1 MRDGLQ
7 RTAIEDLIIE
17 MSIGIRDWERRK
29 TQRVAFDV
37 AVYRAE
43 FGHETDI
50 TDCYDYSALRR
61 FLIAYREAAHVDLLE
76 TLLAQVLDHCFT
88 DPTVVAAEA
97 QLAKLDVFG
106 GDGVPKLAASV
117 TREQW
122 LARRANMPGG

>member
-7 RTAIEDLIIE
+7 RTAIEDLVLD
-17 MSIGIRDWERRK
+17 MSIGIRDWEREQ

-50 TDCYDYSALRR
+50 ADCYDYSALRR
-61 FLIAYREAAHVDLLE
+61 FLIAYREAPHVDLLE
-76 TLLAQVLDHCFT
+76 TLLGEVLDYCFT
-88 DPTVVAAEA
+88 DPSVVAAEA

-106 GDGVPKLAASV
+106 GDGTPILSASV
-117 TREQW
+117 TRDQW
-122 LARRANMPGG
+122 LARRQTYTQ